1 MFRVK
6 SLPDQDLQPEQP
18 LLCRVFQP
26 PEQPRVHDVS
36 CSDRSP
42 FQPVCHSTVS
52 SSLAPEMKTSPS
64 SERLKPNSLQ
74 FSHPVHWVVL
84 DHPSTVSSIP
94 SAFCSRMLTPYSA
107 YVHHINS
114 SMGDEPES
122 ASSTGLT
129 VSTDTG
135 SVSGNNDNTPESG
148 VSYTVFASNPSA
160 FERIWTL
167 WYYRSQDLET
177 STSTTPSNNQR

>member
-1 MFRVK
+1 MTPVK
-6 SLPDQDLQPEQP
+6 SLPDQDSQRPDMS
-18 LLCRVFQP
+18 LLCRESHRSELWLPRRVFQS
-26 PEQPRVHDVS
+26 PELLHADDSS

-42 FQPVCHSTVS
+42 FQPANHSTVS
-52 SSLAPEMKTSPS
+52 SSLAPEMKTCPS
-64 SERLKPNSLQ
+64 SERLKPSSLQ
-74 FSHPVHWVVL
+74 FSHPVLCLLALL

-148 VSYTVFASNPSA
+148 A
-160 FERIWTL
+160 FL
-167 WYYRSQDLET
+167 HSLCK
-177 STSTTPSNNQR
+177 